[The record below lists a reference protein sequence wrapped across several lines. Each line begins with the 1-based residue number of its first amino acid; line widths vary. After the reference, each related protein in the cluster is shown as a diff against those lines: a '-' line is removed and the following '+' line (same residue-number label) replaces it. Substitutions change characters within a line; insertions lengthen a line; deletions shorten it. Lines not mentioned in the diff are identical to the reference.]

1 MYLITLLFNEF
12 YNISISEGKKPIFVS
27 TLQNVTVTT
36 GTALQMT
43 VTATGNPLPRIEF
56 FRTIDGK

>member
-12 YNISISEGKKPIFVS
+12 YNIFISEGKKPIFVS

>member
-12 YNISISEGKKPIFVS
+12 YNPSISEGKKPIFVS